1 MGASEELHALLAEKG
16 VRCTD
21 GSAQDFVRWV
31 CDHVA
36 NHHLGQDKSGLAGE
50 ASMAKRLATAEAR
63 LEQNLRMRQSLQ
75 EECSKAEARAE
86 RLRAARPQSALD
98 QTVRQ
103 VKETG
108 LSWDSSLR
116 SLSDSVATAAS
127 SFSISGVRR
136 ADGEDAGRTRYLSIA
151 GLSEYRRADDEFTH
165 ALRDRV
171 HVLLLQ
177 GVSRKKSF
185 CNMFAVMTYH

>member
-1 MGASEELHALLAEKG
+1 MLVRLRDLSRVLQISQSSALLSSPVLCMGASEELHALLAEKG

-86 RLRAARPQSALD
+86 RLRAARPIA
-98 QTVRQ
+98 
-103 VKETG
+103 
-108 LSWDSSLR
+108 
-116 SLSDSVATAAS
+116 ATADCAS
-127 SFSISGVRR
+127 ARSR
-136 ADGEDAGRTRYLSIA
+136 ATLGTNTASCVTCRSAPL
-151 GLSEYRRADDEFTH
+151 
-165 ALRDRV
+165 
-171 HVLLLQ
+171 
-177 GVSRKKSF
+177 
-185 CNMFAVMTYH
+185 